1 MSVSLQKVKF
11 EYVNHQGMSYNGVVS
26 ADKMVDTGF
35 CICTS
40 SCEITIN
47 GKAFKV
53 LWTFEGTV
61 SSDLRT
67 EQEARE
73 QKHEIFEETPHTL
86 PFKVMGTCY
95 VTERQD
101 ALEKAYEMLY
111 DFNRPVFVR
120 LCPEP
125 ENNDDPNAIAVQIN
139 YDEDEPYYTVGYIAR
154 ELTRYLHPVIE
165 QLEVS
170 IHNIRFCTT
179 FQRIGFYI
187 AINITKP
194 CLWDEHVVAASK
206 KVK

>member
-61 SSDLRT
+61 SSDLGT

-73 QKHEIFEETPHTL
+73 QKHEIFEETPRTL

-95 VTERQD
+95 ATERQD

>member
-61 SSDLRT
+61 SSDLGT

-95 VTERQD
+95 ATERQ
-101 ALEKAYEMLY
+101 
-111 DFNRPVFVR
+111 
-120 LCPEP
+120 
-125 ENNDDPNAIAVQIN
+125 
-139 YDEDEPYYTVGYIAR
+139 
-154 ELTRYLHPVIE
+154 EL
-165 QLEVS
+165 
-170 IHNIRFCTT
+170 
-179 FQRIGFYI
+179 
-187 AINITKP
+187 
-194 CLWDEHVVAASK
+194 
-206 KVK
+206 